1 MSTANKYTPPAIR
14 RLKRGELN
22 GKQILAE
29 SRTLADGNSKG
40 SYTYRVEIEPG
51 QSVYQVGGNRLLKEE
66 E

>member
-1 MSTANKYTPPAIR
+1 MVS
-14 RLKRGELN
+14 E
-22 GKQILAE
+22 ILAE